1 MGKNFEYNKL
11 NFHQLFDVTFEL
23 EGTRKLP
30 LSTEQRKKRK
40 WQQEHWSC
48 CLLWKFSSKGI
59 HKVRLALRKYFL
71 LQVKLLLKK
80 NSVVY

>member
-40 WQQEHWSC
+40 
-48 CLLWKFSSKGI
+48 
-59 HKVRLALRKYFL
+59 
-71 LQVKLLLKK
+71 
-80 NSVVY
+80 